1 MIMMRNKKSSG
12 RLAGGWLI
20 AAWLSALGWILL
32 SAGEALIFGQQ
43 GKKPEA
49 VRQIESTSF
58 IKKELLPKL
67 NPSMAQAKRDLF
79 RPSSSEIPAFSDSKI
94 HISEENVGGE
104 IQNASILES
113 LYITCPGL
121 IDSGNKKVALIEVEG
136 QALSLIEGEE
146 LILGIR
152 LVKITTEEILFQD
165 DQGNS
170 RKVRVKEN

>member
-1 MIMMRNKKSSG
+1 MV
-12 RLAGGWLI
+12 
-20 AAWLSALGWILL
+20 AWLSALGWILL
-32 SAGEALIFGQQ
+32 SAGGGLIFGQQ
-43 GKKPEA
+43 NKKPEA
-49 VRQIESTSF
+49 AGQIESASF

-67 NPSMAQAKRDLF
+67 DLSMAQAKRDLF

-94 HISEENVGGE
+94 QISDENFRGE

-113 LYITCPGL
+113 FYITCPGL

-136 QALSLIEGEE
+136 QALSLSEGEE
-146 LILGIR
+146 LIPGIR
-152 LVKITTEEILFQD
+152 LVKITSEEILFQD